1 MEENSDFRSVQRK
14 KKTSE
19 ILEKGQCFREGLVSY
34 ETFLFTK
41 KDQICFDARTLN
53 WKGNRWWS
61 KPMWA
66 TAHSFITSDSPD
78 P

>member
-1 MEENSDFRSVQRK
+1 MEENSDFHSVQSK
-14 KKTSE
+14 KKTPK
-19 ILEKGQCFREGLVSY
+19 IVEKCLREEQVSH

-41 KDQICFDARTLN
+41 KDQICFDALTLN
-53 WKGNRWWS
+53 WKGNHWWS